1 MKLLTSSFPNA
12 IIPDLAAPQRDDAI
26 AEIVDALVA
35 AGALSPELKDEF
47 VKAIIKREKRGS
59 TGFGHGVAVPHVK
72 HTAISNMAVAVAISR
87 TGIDFNALDKQ
98 PVYSIF
104 LLLSPED
111 KPEDHLDAM
120 EAIFGNLSQ
129 DTFRRFLKQATSVE
143 DVMTLLEEADSRR
156 DDAVT
161 PTCPK
166 PRPK

>member
-1 MKLLTSSFPNA
+1 MKLLDIVVQNA
-12 IIPDLAAPQRDDAI
+12 IIPELASQQRDDAI
-26 AEIVDALVA
+26 AELVQAMVD

-72 HTAISNMAVAVAISR
+72 HSAISKMAVAVGVSR
-87 TGIDFNALDKQ
+87 SGIEFNALDKQ

-129 DTFRRFLKQATSVE
+129 ETFRRFLRQATSTE
-143 DVMTLLEEADSRR
+143 DVMTLLEEADAGAATR
-156 DDAVT
+156 
-161 PTCPK
+161 
-166 PRPK
+166 

>member
-1 MKLLTSSFPNA
+1 MKLLDIVVQNA
-12 IIPDLAAPQRDDAI
+12 IVPDLASQQRDDAI
-26 AEIVDALVA
+26 AELVQAMVD

-47 VKAIIKREKRGS
+47 IKAIIKREKRGS

-72 HTAISNMAVAVAISR
+72 HPAISKMAVAVGVSR
-87 TGIDFNALDKQ
+87 TGIEFNALDKQ

-129 DTFRRFLKQATSVE
+129 ETFRRFLRQANSSA
-143 DVMTLLEEADSRR
+143 DVMTLLEEADAGAAKR
-156 DDAVT
+156 
-161 PTCPK
+161 
-166 PRPK
+166 